1 MIELKKQIKKKGM
14 KKIFSLLN
22 TVGIKVL
29 LTLLSLVLLIISC
42 KKEQSIQPVQPPA
55 IEPVKTT
62 TDSIFTSQIPPVKT
76 SNDGKGP
83 IELGVKFRSTADGNI
98 LGVKF
103 YKSSGNIGTH
113 TGQLYAY
120 DGTLLA
126 SEVFSNETD
135 SGWQTVFF
143 TNAIPIVAN
152 KTYIAAYHSSMGNY
166 TATIFGLKTDISN
179 APLTALADSTD
190 GINGLYKYT
199 STPALPDTGYY
210 HTNYWIDVLE
220 KINIK

>member
-1 MIELKKQIKKKGM
+1 M
-14 KKIFSLLN
+14 KKISGLVN
-22 TVGIKVL
+22 TVVIKVL
-29 LTLLSLVLLIISC
+29 FTLLSIFLLSISC
-42 KKEQSIQPVQPPA
+42 KKEQNTQPTKPPP

-62 TDSIFTSQIPPVKT
+62 TDSIFTSQIPPGKT
-76 SNDGKGP
+76 LNDGKGP

-103 YKSSGNIGTH
+103 YKCSGNIGTH

-126 SEVFSNETD
+126 TEVFANETD
-135 SGWQTVFF
+135 SGWQTVVF

-152 KTYIAAYHSSMGNY
+152 KTYIAAYHSSLGNY
-166 TATIFGLKTDISN
+166 TATIFGLQTAISN

-199 STPALPDTGYY
+199 RTPALPDTGYY